1 MTESRFQFLQGNF
14 PGLFALCDEAGQAAD
29 AHAALLKA
37 RMALEHM
44 AKDLGA
50 TQRDL
55 FRNINELNDLGIL
68 DAKRSRLFHQVRRV
82 SNLGVHEGNEIA
94 AADRKSCLDALFEI
108 TLWYAISF
116 KKRRYELA
124 AFETSDMGLVKQ
136 YLSNEA
142 SEDGKPASAGA
153 AQDIFSNS
161 IDPLQ
166 IDGDF
171 SRQIEKNQETDE
183 LAQDVFETD
192 EEYARRIA
200 AMPKVHLGYAILD
213 ARRQDGYTKIV
224 FPLHHIDRNDRIH
237 FSNNIRAFYAE
248 NITGHD
254 VVDDELVGG
263 LRVFDK
269 TVYCDYNTIALK
281 HGTEEIPMHP
291 VCWEKFPYETERDL
305 QDRMEK
311 MPVLPLG
318 LCMPDR
324 NSYDIHTQL
333 LTFDVKPFA
342 YVKEK
347 LTSPSIRLKL
357 DRDIAR
363 NICAGNRPYRIFG
376 QLKGDKT
383 SFILWDKEFGVFYD
397 ELHAHGHK
405 GKQTKDRP
413 QERSEKFAVP
423 DGSVKEL
430 LQLGEMYLEGQGVPK
445 SIRKGLQLYKKAAAQ
460 GSLEA
465 QLALGERY
473 RQGIDAKKDEQEAF
487 RWYWQAAGQG
497 NADAQFQ
504 IGYAYDHGQGVPQ
517 DDEKAAAWY
526 RKAAEQGYAAA
537 QNNIGCSYYYGR
549 GVERNYEE
557 AMKWFQKAA
566 RQGNAASQTWLG
578 YLYDNGRGVKQDYKE
593 AMTWYQKAAAQDNAS
608 AFYWLGVLY
617 YWGRGVEQD
626 YQEAMRWYR
635 KAADQGDDAAQN
647 NIGDLYYFGRGVNRD
662 YEEAMKWYQKAAAQ
676 GNAAAQT
683 NIGILYHYG
692 QGVNQNYV
700 KAMNWYQKAAEQ
712 GSGEAQNRI
721 GDLYRLGQGV
731 NQDYAEAIKWY
742 QKAAA
747 QGNASAQHNIGYLYD
762 YGRGV
767 NRDYEEAMKWY
778 QKAAAQGNAAAQNN
792 IGYLYHYGQ
801 GVKNDYKEAMKW
813 YQKAAAQGNAAAQNN
828 IGNLYYWGQGVE
840 QDYKVAMNWYRKAA
854 AQNDGFA
861 LNSIGN
867 LYANGLGVKQDYQEA
882 MNWYQKAMEQGSD
895 TAKENL
901 ARLQGK
907 LSNPAAKTDA
917 ETKKKSSGCFITT
930 AVCQS
935 FDKPDDC
942 YELTMFRRFR
952 DNWLTKQPDGEA
964 LIAEYYAITPAI
976 VSRID
981 GLAHAADIYQQI
993 WQQYLS
999 PCLRHLEQGEYK
1011 ACRERYIA
1019 MVRTLKTK
1027 YYRNVY

>member
-55 FRNINELNDLGIL
+55 FRNINELNDMGIL

-142 SEDGKPASAGA
+142 SDDGKPASVGMT
-153 AQDIFSNS
+153 QDIFSNS

-171 SRQIEKNQETDE
+171 SRQMEKNQETDE

-213 ARRQDGYTKIV
+213 ARRQDGYTSIV

-269 TVYCDYNTIALK
+269 KVYCDYNTIALK

-318 LCMPDR
+318 LCLPDR

-333 LTFDVKPFA
+333 LTFAVKPFA

-357 DRDIAR
+357 DRDIAK

-397 ELHAHGHK
+397 ELHAHDHK
-405 GKQTKDRP
+405 RKQTKERP
-413 QERSEKFAVP
+413 QERSEKFCRA
-423 DGSVKEL
+423 GWF
-430 LQLGEMYLEGQGVPK
+430 
-445 SIRKGLQLYKKAAAQ
+445 
-460 GSLEA
+460 
-465 QLALGERY
+465 Y
-473 RQGIDAKKDEQEAF
+473 RRTA
-487 RWYWQAAGQG
+487 
-497 NADAQFQ
+497 
-504 IGYAYDHGQGVPQ
+504 
-517 DDEKAAAWY
+517 
-526 RKAAEQGYAAA
+526 
-537 QNNIGCSYYYGR
+537 S
-549 GVERNYEE
+549 
-557 AMKWFQKAA
+557 A
-566 RQGNAASQTWLG
+566 RQ
-578 YLYDNGRGVKQDYKE
+578 
-593 AMTWYQKAAAQDNAS
+593 
-608 AFYWLGVLY
+608 
-617 YWGRGVEQD
+617 
-626 YQEAMRWYR
+626 
-635 KAADQGDDAAQN
+635 
-647 NIGDLYYFGRGVNRD
+647 
-662 YEEAMKWYQKAAAQ
+662 
-676 GNAAAQT
+676 
-683 NIGILYHYG
+683 
-692 QGVNQNYV
+692 
-700 KAMNWYQKAAEQ
+700 
-712 GSGEAQNRI
+712 
-721 GDLYRLGQGV
+721 
-731 NQDYAEAIKWY
+731 
-742 QKAAA
+742 
-747 QGNASAQHNIGYLYD
+747 
-762 YGRGV
+762 
-767 NRDYEEAMKWY
+767 
-778 QKAAAQGNAAAQNN
+778 
-792 IGYLYHYGQ
+792 
-801 GVKNDYKEAMKW
+801 
-813 YQKAAAQGNAAAQNN
+813 
-828 IGNLYYWGQGVE
+828 
-840 QDYKVAMNWYRKAA
+840 KV
-854 AQNDGFA
+854 
-861 LNSIGN
+861 S
-867 LYANGLGVKQDYQEA
+867 
-882 MNWYQKAMEQGSD
+882 
-895 TAKENL
+895 
-901 ARLQGK
+901 
-907 LSNPAAKTDA
+907 
-917 ETKKKSSGCFITT
+917 
-930 AVCQS
+930 
-935 FDKPDDC
+935 
-942 YELTMFRRFR
+942 
-952 DNWLTKQPDGEA
+952 
-964 LIAEYYAITPAI
+964 
-976 VSRID
+976 
-981 GLAHAADIYQQI
+981 
-993 WQQYLS
+993 
-999 PCLRHLEQGEYK
+999 
-1011 ACRERYIA
+1011 
-1019 MVRTLKTK
+1019 
-1027 YYRNVY
+1027 

>member
-1 MTESRFQFLQGNF
+1 MYVIGCDKMTESRFQFLQGNF

-153 AQDIFSNS
+153 AQDIFLNS

-171 SRQIEKNQETDE
+171 SRQMEKNQETDE
-183 LAQDVFETD
+183 LTQDVFETD

-269 TVYCDYNTIALK
+269 KVYCNYSTIALK

-333 LTFDVKPFA
+333 LTFAVKPFA

-357 DRDIAR
+357 DRDVAR
-363 NICAGNRPYRIFG
+363 NICAENRPYQIFG
-376 QLKGDKT
+376 QLKGDKIA
-383 SFILWDKEFGVFYD
+383 FILWDKELGVFYN
-397 ELHAHGHK
+397 ELNI
-405 GKQTKDRP
+405 Q
-413 QERSEKFAVP
+413 
-423 DGSVKEL
+423 L
-430 LQLGEMYLEGQGVPK
+430 LQLGEKYLMGQGVPK
-445 SIRKGLQLYKKAAAQ
+445 DIRKGLEFYKKAAEM
-460 GSLEA
+460 GSPEA
-465 QLALGERY
+465 QLALGDRY
-473 RQGIDAKKDEQEAF
+473 QQGID
-487 RWYWQAAGQG
+487 
-497 NADAQFQ
+497 
-504 IGYAYDHGQGVPQ
+504 
-517 DDEKAAAWY
+517 
-526 RKAAEQGYAAA
+526 
-537 QNNIGCSYYYGR
+537 
-549 GVERNYEE
+549 
-557 AMKWFQKAA
+557 
-566 RQGNAASQTWLG
+566 
-578 YLYDNGRGVKQDYKE
+578 
-593 AMTWYQKAAAQDNAS
+593 
-608 AFYWLGVLY
+608 
-617 YWGRGVEQD
+617 VEQD
-626 YQEAMRWYR
+626 DRQA
-635 KAADQGDDAAQN
+635 
-647 NIGDLYYFGRGVNRD
+647 LY
-662 YEEAMKWYQKAAAQ
+662 WYQKAAAQ

-683 NIGILYHYG
+683 EIGVLYEFG
-692 QGVNQNYV
+692 KGVMRDYRT
-700 KAMNWYQKAAEQ
+700 AMAWYQKAAAQ
-712 GSGEAQNRI
+712 GNDFAQESI
-721 GDLYRLGQGV
+721 GMFYEWGKSVTR
-731 NQDYAEAIKWY
+731 DYGKAMEWY

-747 QGNASAQHNIGYLYD
+747 QGNAFAQNDIGELYYRGQGVKQD
-762 YGRGV
+762 YKK
-767 NRDYEEAMKWY
+767 AMEWY
-778 QKAAAQGNAAAQNN
+778 QKAAAQGNAAAQNS
-792 IGYLYHYGQ
+792 IGVLYETGK
-801 GVKNDYKEAMKW
+801 GVTRDYRKAMKW
-813 YQKAAAQGNAAAQNN
+813 YQKA
-828 IGNLYYWGQGVE
+828 
-840 QDYKVAMNWYRKAA
+840 
-854 AQNDGFA
+854 
-861 LNSIGN
+861 S
-867 LYANGLGVKQDYQEA
+867 
-882 MNWYQKAMEQGSD
+882 EQGLD
-895 TAKENL
+895 AAKKNL
-901 ARLQGK
+901 AQLQEK
-907 LSNPAAKTDA
+907 LSKQ
-917 ETKKKSSGCFITT
+917 KIC
-930 AVCQS
+930 
-935 FDKPDDC
+935 
-942 YELTMFRRFR
+942 FRR
-952 DNWLTKQPDGEA
+952 
-964 LIAEYYAITPAI
+964 
-976 VSRID
+976 
-981 GLAHAADIYQQI
+981 
-993 WQQYLS
+993 
-999 PCLRHLEQGEYK
+999 
-1011 ACRERYIA
+1011 
-1019 MVRTLKTK
+1019 
-1027 YYRNVY
+1027 